1 MMELLGVQGKQE
13 VRKHLGKY
21 FKKKLTLCERREKM
35 CSGGRRNCWKEIC
48 VQ

>member
-21 FKKKLTLCERREKM
+21 FKKKIDFMRKKGE
-35 CSGGRRNCWKEIC
+35 N
-48 VQ
+48 V